1 METHIVAVENVVHHS
16 EERRT
21 SAFAREV
28 NAYLERY
35 PLTEYVDVML
45 TDLNGSFRGK
55 RIPVTGLLKI
65 EKGCYFPASV
75 FAMDILGNVVE
86 EAGLGQDLGEPDRRC
101 VPVAGSLVPSAT
113 DPEYLGQ
120 LLLTMQDEDGTP
132 FDVEPRNVLNRLW
145 QQLRQRGLRPVVA
158 VELEFYLI
166 DRQRDAEGYL
176 QPPCAPGTQDRN
188 TQSQVYS
195 VDNLDRFADVLS
207 DIDELARMQQIPAD
221 GAVAEASPGQ
231 FEINLHHTDNVLQ
244 ACDHALALKR
254 LVRLVAEKHGMQ
266 ATFMAKPYEE
276 HAGSGMHIHISIVD
290 DNGQNVLALPDGDDS
305 ALLKQALA
313 GMIDM
318 MPASMALLAPNVN
331 SYRRFQPGMY
341 VPTQAS
347 WGHNNR
353 TVALRIPCGDRDSH
367 RVEYRVAGADANPY
381 LVMSAVLAGIVHGL
395 ENDLPLPEA
404 VEGNGLEQE
413 GTPFPI
419 RQSDALYEFQV
430 HPAMRERLGARFCEV
445 FHACKND
452 ELIQFERLITET
464 EIEWMLKNA

>member
-305 ALLKQALA
+305 CLLKQALA

>member
-207 DIDELARMQQIPAD
+207 DIDELARMQRIPAD

-404 VEGNGLEQE
+404 VEGNGLEQK